1 MSDTQR
7 RVQLFVA
14 GTDTGVGKTL
24 VACALLRAGQARGW
38 RCIGLKPVASGSLR
52 VSEGLRNGDALAL
65 QAAMSEPLDYPEV
78 NPVALEPA
86 IAPHLAAAAAGLE
99 LTVEG
104 LAMHCRQVL
113 ARHAHE
119 LAVIEGAGGWRVPLG
134 PRETL
139 ADLARALQLPVLLV
153 VGLRLGCVNHALLSA
168 EAIRHDGLRLAGWV
182 ASQVDPD
189 MPCIEENL
197 ATLRERLGAPRLGW
211 IPHRAGIEARD
222 AAHGLDLDA
231 LIAALG

>member
-1 MSDTQR
+1 MTGER
-7 RVQLFVA
+7 WRARLFVA

-24 VACALLRAGQARGW
+24 VACALLHAAQARGW
-38 RCIGLKPVASGSLR
+38 RCIGLKPVASGSGR
-52 VSEGLRNGDALAL
+52 GSEGLRNADALAL
-65 QAAMSEPLDYPEV
+65 QQAMSEPLEYAEV

-86 IAPHLAAAAAGLE
+86 IAPHIAAAAAGRA

-104 LAMHCRQVL
+104 LAAHCRQVL
-113 ARHAHE
+113 ARHAHQ

-153 VGLRLGCVNHALLSA
+153 IGLRLGCVNHALLSA

-182 ASQVDPD
+182 ATQVDPD

-197 ATLRERLGAPRLGW
+197 ATLRERLGAPQVGW
-211 IPHRAGIEARD
+211 IPHRTGIEARD
-222 AAHGLDLDA
+222 AAHSLDLDA
-231 LIAALG
+231 LIAAIG